1 MRLCY
6 NQSEKIFIF
15 GFNKSDKH
23 VFLISHP

>member
-1 MRLCY
+1 MRFCY

-23 VFLISHP
+23 GFLMSNP